1 MREPQLVAANALV
14 AESTDMNPLRIL
26 LVDDSAEFLESAARL
41 LMLHQELCIVGRAAS
56 GSSALE
62 QVAVLQPDLV
72 LMDLAM
78 PGMNGLEATRRI
90 KAQPAAPRVVIMT
103 LYDVAEYRAA
113 ARDATADGFIAK
125 SSIRSQ
131 LLPLLASLF
140 AHPSNGS
147 AQPE

>member
-1 MREPQLVAANALV
+1 M
-14 AESTDMNPLRIL
+14 AESTSMHPLRIL

-41 LMLHQELCIVGRAAS
+41 LMLHQDLAIVGRAAS

-62 QVAVLQPDLV
+62 QVAALSPDLV

-78 PGMNGLEATRRI
+78 PGMNGLEATRQI
-90 KAQPAAPRVVIMT
+90 KAQPAAPCVVIMT

-113 ARDATADGFIAK
+113 ARAALADGFIAK

-140 AHPSNGS
+140 PDREAGDGD
-147 AQPE
+147 

>member
-1 MREPQLVAANALV
+1 MCVKGSAHDHIESGIQGTQSLAGGAGGAVAPGRPPRRRMACI
-14 AESTDMNPLRIL
+14 RI
-26 LVDDSAEFLESAARL
+26 
-41 LMLHQELCIVGRAAS
+41 
-56 GSSALE
+56 LE
-62 QVAVLQPDLV
+62 QVAMLNPDLV

-78 PGMNGLEATRRI
+78 PGMNGLETTRQI
-90 KAQPAAPRVVIMT
+90 KARPAAPRVVIMT

-140 AHPSNGS
+140 PN
-147 AQPE
+147 P

>member
-1 MREPQLVAANALV
+1 MPPAVATSAAV
-14 AESTDMNPLRIL
+14 AESTVMNPLRIL

-56 GSSALE
+56 GSAALE
-62 QVAVLQPDLV
+62 QVAVLNPDLV

-78 PGMNGLEATRRI
+78 PGMNGLETTRQI
-90 KAQPAAPRVVIMT
+90 KARSAAPRVVIMT

-131 LLPLLASLF
+131 LMPMLAGLF
-140 AHPSNGS
+140 PHSSISGGKT
-147 AQPE
+147 E

>member
-1 MREPQLVAANALV
+1 M
-14 AESTDMNPLRIL
+14 AESITMNRLKVL

-41 LMLHQELCIVGRAAS
+41 LMLHQELHIVGRAAS
-56 GSSALE
+56 GISALE
-62 QVAVLQPDLV
+62 QVTVLNPDLV

-78 PGMNGLEATRRI
+78 PGMTGLETTRQI
-90 KAQPAAPRVVIMT
+90 KARPAAPRVVIMT

-113 ARDATADGFIAK
+113 ARAATADGFIAK

-140 AHPSNGS
+140 PNSPTGAE
-147 AQPE
+147 QTEC

>member
-1 MREPQLVAANALV
+1 MK
-14 AESTDMNPLRIL
+14 PLRIL

-41 LMLHQELCIVGRAAS
+41 LMLHHELCIVGRAAS
-56 GSSALE
+56 GSAALE
-62 QVAVLQPDLV
+62 QVAELNPDLV

-78 PGMNGLEATRRI
+78 PGMNGLEATRQI
-90 KAQPAAPRVVIMT
+90 KARPAAPQVVIMT

-113 ARDATADGFIAK
+113 ARAATADGFIAK

-140 AHPSNGS
+140 PNPS
-147 AQPE
+147 ADAEQLE

>member
-1 MREPQLVAANALV
+1 M
-14 AESTDMNPLRIL
+14 AESIVMKPLRIL

-56 GSSALE
+56 GRSALE
-62 QVAVLQPDLV
+62 QVVDLKPDLV

-78 PGMNGLEATRRI
+78 PGMNGLETTRHI
-90 KAQPAAPRVVIMT
+90 KAQPAAPCVVIMT

-113 ARDATADGFIAK
+113 ARAATADGFIAK

-131 LLPLLASLF
+131 LMPMLAGLF
-140 AHPSNGS
+140 PDGAAGDGH
-147 AQPE
+147 

>member
-1 MREPQLVAANALV
+1 
-14 AESTDMNPLRIL
+14 MNPLRIL

-41 LMLHQELCIVGRAAS
+41 LSLHKELWIVGRASS
-56 GSSALE
+56 GSAALE
-62 QVAVLQPDLV
+62 QVAALRPDLV

-78 PGMNGLEATRRI
+78 PGMNGLETTRQI
-90 KAQPAAPRVVIMT
+90 KARPAPPRVIIMT

-131 LLPLLASLF
+131 FFPMLASLF
-140 AHPSNGS
+140 PHPLRGGQSS
-147 AQPE
+147 E

>member
-1 MREPQLVAANALV
+1 
-14 AESTDMNPLRIL
+14 MNPLRIL

-62 QVAVLQPDLV
+62 QVAVLNPDLV

-78 PGMNGLEATRRI
+78 PGMNGLETTRRI
-90 KAQPAAPRVVIMT
+90 KARQAAPRVVIMT

-113 ARDATADGFIAK
+113 ARAATADGFIAK

-131 LLPLLASLF
+131 LLPMLAGLF
-140 AHPSNGS
+140 PDRAAGS
-147 AQPE
+147 EQPQP